1 MATSPGL
8 AAQRSLALWEQAPPE
23 GCGIAFEAPLRRC
36 QLDHSP
42 DSLAR
47 IDAFLDALR
56 RARHPQAAEFIAV
69 PAQQQLL
76 GFLCFYAGEV
86 LGRALDQ
93 PPLWLRGD
101 QALRLAPHVLAAVP
115 PLERAFCARFG
126 AHLARDGAPL
136 FLPMKGLC
144 GRLFAA
150 EGDDAPGLADAAAP
164 WWPETLADAAVRAT
178 PLPPRAGQ
186 PWPPV
191 LPDAQPAGTAPTAS
205 TAVAPTPAGDADPDA
220 LHRHALRL
228 LRGAGVAKD
237 PAQAR
242 ALWQRAAAQGH
253 ARSQHALGLALAHGH
268 GGDADLPG
276 ALEQFRRAAEQGL
289 LEAQLQAAQLHLR
302 HDGPAPDLVEAEHW
316 LRLAAAQG
324 SDKARELIAALG
336 FDDAQP
342 PTLGERIDGW
352 TGRLIDRV
360 VDGIADFGEARRA
373 RRRS

>member
-1 MATSPGL
+1 MTAIKKTNAKKPDDRAAPTHMEVEAHLLLPSLSQNEVTIL
-8 AAQRSLALWEQAPPE
+8 AETFRLLGDPSRLKILLS
-23 GCGIAFEAPLRRC
+23 C
-36 QLDHSP
+36 
-42 DSLAR
+42 
-47 IDAFLDALR
+47 
-56 RARHPQAAEFIAV
+56 V
-69 PAQQQLL
+69 PAPISV
-76 GFLCFYAGEV
+76 GDIAE
-86 LGRALDQ
+86 RLD
-93 PPLWLRGD
+93 LS
-101 QALRLAPHVLAAVP
+101 V
-115 PLERAFCARFG
+115 
-126 AHLARDGAPL
+126 
-136 FLPMKGLC
+136 
-144 GRLFAA
+144 
-150 EGDDAPGLADAAAP
+150 
-164 WWPETLADAAVRAT
+164 TLV
-178 PLPPRAGQ
+178 
-186 PWPPV
+186 
-191 LPDAQPAGTAPTAS
+191 S
-205 TAVAPTPAGDADPDA
+205 
-220 LHRHALRL
+220 HHLRL

>member
-1 MATSPGL
+1 MATSPGI
-8 AAQRSLALWEQAPPE
+8 AAQRSLALWEQAPAE

-36 QLDHSP
+36 RLDYSP

-47 IDAFLDALR
+47 IDAFLGALR
-56 RARHPQAAEFIAV
+56 RARGPQAAEFIAV

-101 QALRLAPHVLAAVP
+101 QALRLAPDALTTVP

-126 AHLARDGAPL
+126 AQHARDGASL
-136 FLPMKGLC
+136 FLPMTGLC

-150 EGDDAPGLADAAAP
+150 EDVNAPGLADAAAR
-164 WWPETLADAAVRAT
+164 WWPAALGDAASRAA
-178 PLPPRAGQ
+178 PLPPRPGQ
-186 PWPPV
+186 PWPPG
-191 LPDAQPAGTAPTAS
+191 LPDAQPADAAPAAAVALAPT
-205 TAVAPTPAGDADPDA
+205 GDADPDA
-220 LHRHALRL
+220 LYRQALRL
-228 LRGAGVAKD
+228 LRGEGVAKD
-237 PAQAR
+237 PVQAR
-242 ALWQRAAAQGH
+242 TLWRRAAAQGH
-253 ARSQHALGLALAHGH
+253 APSQHALGLALARGQ

-276 ALEQFRRAAEQGL
+276 ALDQFRRAAEQGL

-302 HDGPAPDLVEAEHW
+302 HDGPAPDLLEAERW
-316 LRLAAAQG
+316 LRQAAAQG

-336 FDDAQP
+336 FDDAPP

-352 TGRLIDRV
+352 TDRLIDRV
-360 VDGIADFGEARRA
+360 VDGIADFSEARRA